1 MPAMG
6 QSQHKPRGNLSPCRR
21 RMGRSPFQDYRKAAD
36 RSRRPYQIRD
46 WTMLNIGFQVQA
58 EVKEVLIISFS
69 DSILCCDLA
78 AGIHLQNQVLHFATD
93 IPMEASLTHLIPTS
107 KRPLGRVG
115 QSSNSQL
122 RSSHTW
128 EAWCKHVRR
137 SGRTLG
143 ILLCAM
149 HRCSPK
155 GKSCR
160 RCPRTRPRFHCRMT
174 SAPAAILPWRKDF
187 AGYRWVKG

>member
-1 MPAMG
+1 MVLAILQGMAQTSTSSQLCSPRSLAAYG
-6 QSQHKPRGNLSPCRR
+6 TGNQSQHKPRGNLSPCRR

-36 RSRRPYQIRD
+36 RSR
-46 WTMLNIGFQVQA
+46 
-58 EVKEVLIISFS
+58 
-69 DSILCCDLA
+69 
-78 AGIHLQNQVLHFATD
+78 
-93 IPMEASLTHLIPTS
+93 
-107 KRPLGRVG
+107 RPLGRVG

-174 SAPAAILPWRKDF
+174 SAPAAILLPDVGSEAQKCPSLLLPAHYTAWHHKQHAPKQHKRRQ
-187 AGYRWVKG
+187 GV